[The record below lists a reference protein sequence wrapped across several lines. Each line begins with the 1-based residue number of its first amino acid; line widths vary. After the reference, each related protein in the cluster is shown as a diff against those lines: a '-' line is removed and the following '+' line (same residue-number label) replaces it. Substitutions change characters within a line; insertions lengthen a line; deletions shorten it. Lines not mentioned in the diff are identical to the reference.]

1 MKILKFSF
9 QKYLTWSVFILLLSI
24 IPSQSSL
31 AKENSFQRIISLSP
45 SATENLFAIGAGQ
58 QVIAVDDNSNFPANV
73 PRTKLSSFNPSAEA
87 IAKFKPDLVI
97 IQKTA
102 TKSAQVSKQLRLLKI
117 RTYIEKTPTGMSDVY
132 LEIQDLGKLTGKV
145 AAANK
150 VIADIKLA
158 RSAALKKVNNSKL
171 TFYHELDNSLYSAT
185 SSTFIGKVYSD
196 FGLRNIADAA
206 AKADDGGYPQLQSEY
221 VIAANPDIIFLAD
234 SQYGESAAKVGTRTG
249 WSTIKAIKAAK
260 IIELPADI
268 PSRWGPRIADFY
280 RLIADAIS

>member
-1 MKILKFSF
+1 MNISKVSF
-9 QKYLTWSVFILLLSI
+9 QKYLSWSAFILLLSI
-24 IPSQSSL
+24 FPSQSTL
-31 AKENSFQRIISLSP
+31 AAEKSFQRIISLSP
-45 SATENLFAIGAGQ
+45 SATENLFAIGAGK

-117 RTYIEKTPTGMSDVY
+117 RTYIEKTPIGISDVY
-132 LEIQDLGKLTGKV
+132 SEIQDLGKLTGKV

-150 VIADIKLA
+150 VIAAIKLA
-158 RSAALKKVNNSKL
+158 RSAALKKVNSSKL

-185 SSTFIGKVYSD
+185 SSTFIGKVYAD

-234 SQYGESAAKVGTRTG
+234 SQYGESAAKVGARTG
-249 WSTIKAIKAAK
+249 WSTINAIKTGRV
-260 IIELPADI
+260 IELPADI

>member
-1 MKILKFSF
+1 MKIF
-9 QKYLTWSVFILLLSI
+9 WSVFILLLSI

-31 AKENSFQRIISLSP
+31 ATENSFQRIISLSP

-117 RTYIEKTPTGMSDVY
+117 RTYIEKTPVGISDVY
-132 LEIQDLGKLTGKV
+132 SEIQDLGKLTGKV

-249 WSTIKAIKAAK
+249 WSTIKAIKAGK

>member
-1 MKILKFSF
+1 MNISKVSF
-9 QKYLTWSVFILLLSI
+9 QKYLSWSAFILLLSI
-24 IPSQSSL
+24 FPSQSTL
-31 AKENSFQRIISLSP
+31 AAEKSFQRIISLSP
-45 SATENLFAIGAGQ
+45 SATENLFAIGAGK

-158 RSAALKKVNNSKL
+158 RSTALKRVNNSNL
-171 TFYHELDNSLYSAT
+171 TFYHELDSSFYSAT
-185 SSTFIGKVYSD
+185 SSTFIGKVYAD

-206 AKADDGGYPQLQSEY
+206 AKADDGGYPQLQGEY

-234 SQYGESAAKVGTRTG
+234 SQYGENVAKVGARTG
-249 WSTIKAIKAAK
+249 WSTIKAIKTGK
-260 IIELPADI
+260 VIELPADI

>member
-1 MKILKFSF
+1 MKIF
-9 QKYLTWSVFILLLSI
+9 WSVFILLLSI

-31 AKENSFQRIISLSP
+31 ATENSFQRIISLSP

-234 SQYGESAAKVGTRTG
+234 YQYGENATKVGTRTG
-249 WSTIKAIKAAK
+249 WSTIKAIKAGK

>member
-1 MKILKFSF
+1 MKIF
-9 QKYLTWSVFILLLSI
+9 WSVFILLLSI

-31 AKENSFQRIISLSP
+31 ATENSFQRIISLSP

-234 SQYGESAAKVGTRTG
+234 YQYGENAAKVGTRTG
-249 WSTIKAIKAAK
+249 WSTIKAIKAGK

>member
-1 MKILKFSF
+1 MKILKFS
-9 QKYLTWSVFILLLSI
+9 FILLLSI

-31 AKENSFQRIISLSP
+31 ATENSFQRIISLSP

-58 QVIAVDDNSNFPANV
+58 QVNAVDDNSNFPANA
-73 PRTKLSSFNPSAEA
+73 PRTKLASFNPSAEA

-117 RTYIEKTPTGMSDVY
+117 RTYIEKTPTGISDVY
-132 LEIQDLGKLTGKV
+132 SEIQDLGKLTGKV

-249 WSTIKAIKAAK
+249 WSTIKAIKAGK

>member
-1 MKILKFSF
+1 MKISKVSF
-9 QKYLTWSVFILLLSI
+9 QKYLSWSAFILLLSI
-24 IPSQSSL
+24 FPSQSSL
-31 AKENSFQRIISLSP
+31 ATENSFQRIISLSP
-45 SATENLFAIGAGQ
+45 SATETLFAIGAGQ

-102 TKSAQVSKQLRLLKI
+102 TKSALVSKQLRLLKI
-117 RTYIEKTPTGMSDVY
+117 RTYIEKTPVGISDVY
-132 LEIQDLGKLTGKV
+132 SEIQDLGKLTGKV

-158 RSAALKKVNNSKL
+158 RSAALKKVNSSKL

-185 SSTFIGKVYSD
+185 SSTFIGKVYAD

-206 AKADDGGYPQLQSEY
+206 AKADDGGYPQLQGEY

-234 SQYGESAAKVGTRTG
+234 SQYGENVAKVGARTG
-249 WSTIKAIKAAK
+249 WSTIKAIKTGK
-260 IIELPADI
+260 VIELPADI

>member
-1 MKILKFSF
+1 MKIF
-9 QKYLTWSVFILLLSI
+9 WSVFILLLSI

-31 AKENSFQRIISLSP
+31 ATENSFQRIISLSP

-73 PRTKLSSFNPSAEA
+73 PRTKLASFNPSAEA

-117 RTYIEKTPTGMSDVY
+117 RTYIEKTPIGISDVY
-132 LEIQDLGKLTGKV
+132 SEIQDLGKLTGKV

-249 WSTIKAIKAAK
+249 WSTIKAIKAGK

>member
-1 MKILKFSF
+1 MLFRSR
-9 QKYLTWSVFILLLSI
+9 LSI
-24 IPSQSSL
+24 FPSQSTL
-31 AKENSFQRIISLSP
+31 AAEKSFQRIISLSP
-45 SATENLFAIGAGQ
+45 SATENLFAIGAGK

-102 TKSAQVSKQLRLLKI
+102 TKSALVSKQLRLLKI
-117 RTYIEKTPTGMSDVY
+117 RTYIEKTPVGISDVY
-132 LEIQDLGKLTGKV
+132 SEIQDLGKLTGKV

-158 RSAALKKVNNSKL
+158 RSTALKRVNNSNL
-171 TFYHELDNSLYSAT
+171 TFYHELDSSFYSAT
-185 SSTFIGKVYSD
+185 SSTFIGKVYAD

-206 AKADDGGYPQLQSEY
+206 AKADDGGYPQLQGEY

-234 SQYGESAAKVGTRTG
+234 SQYGENVAKVGARTG
-249 WSTIKAIKAAK
+249 WSTIKAIKTGK
-260 IIELPADI
+260 VIELPADI